1 MVIDE
6 VTESLIGRIQR
17 TLTRTDMSF
26 HLFFVLVN
34 LPETRKVI
42 SQKLIQ
48 QLQRPVIELSV
59 SQDALQDTTLDGWL
73 LPQLKTIPDNAV
85 VFLYN
90 LQECLP
96 TGKKALHHALQQL
109 NWRRSS
115 LAAIGRPLVIWLPRY
130 AIDNLAEYAPDLYDW
145 YSNVYE
151 FIPPAEDLKQE
162 KSRFITE
169 FTKNEVHPA
178 QRMNNAEKQEWLHTL
193 TALLAKNPDDNAYR
207 ADLLGNSG
215 NLHYAIGNLDDALE
229 QFGKELTIRQNIGDK
244 VGEGTTLNNI
254 SQIYTVRGD
263 YDKTLSFLNKS
274 LKIQQESGDLAGLCT
289 TLLNI
294 GHIHLQNEE
303 TKKALDTWVKVYL
316 LAKKL
321 HLAQVL
327 QALESLAKHLN
338 LESGGLDGWQALAE
352 KSDMKYGPS

>member
-6 VTESLIGRIQR
+6 VTESLIRRIQR
-17 TLTRTDMSF
+17 TLTRTDKNF

-48 QLQRPVIELSV
+48 QLQRPVIELAV
-59 SQDALQDTTLDGWL
+59 SLDTLQDTTLDGWL
-73 LPQLKTIPDNAV
+73 LPQLKTVPDNAV
-85 VFLYN
+85 IFLYN

-96 TGKKALHHALQQL
+96 TRKKGLHRALQQL

-193 TALLAKNPDDNAYR
+193 TALLAENPDHNAYR
-207 ADLLGNSG
+207 AELLGNLG
-215 NLHYAIGNLDDALE
+215 RLHYAIGNLDDALE
-229 QFGKELTIRQNIGDK
+229 QFRKELTIRQDIGDK
-244 VGEGTTLNNI
+244 AGEGTTLNNT
-254 SQIYTVRGD
+254 SQIYTARND
-263 YDKTLSFLNKS
+263 YDKALSFLNKS
-274 LKIQQESGDLAGLCT
+274 LNIQQETNDLAGLCS
-289 TLLNI
+289 TLFNI
-294 GHIHLQNEE
+294 GLIHLQKED
-303 TKKALDTWVKVYL
+303 TKKALDTWVQVYL

-321 HLAQVL
+321 HLVQAL
-327 QALESLAKHLN
+327 QSLESLAKHLN
-338 LESGGLDGWQALAE
+338 LEGGLDGWQALAE
-352 KSDMKYGPS
+352 KADDKE